1 MERIDGHTILI
12 GLLGYK
18 TPDIKTV
25 AFAAYIN
32 GLAGELA
39 EKQKSSISAL
49 ARDTVSHLAKA
60 IKPYIQK

>member
-1 MERIDGHTILI
+1 MC
-12 GLLGYK
+12 
-18 TPDIKTV
+18 DIKTV